1 MSEELDNAVV
11 EEVASQEPAYE
22 VEAGGPEVP
31 EEPAVHEVRNTKSR
45 GRPKGSKNREKPA
58 EVEEEPATPDPPR
71 NRKVTRMT
79 TPRPPRVD
87 TPEPINSHSIANA
100 MLNILSNRNDFRR
113 DQKRALYKSF
123 LE

>member
-22 VEAGGPEVP
+22 VEAGEPEVP
-31 EEPAVHEVRNTKSR
+31 EEPAAAEVCKTKSR
-45 GRPKGSKNREKPA
+45 GRPKGAKNKARA
-58 EVEEEPATPDPPR
+58 ISVDMEPETPDPP
-71 NRKVTRMT
+71 RKVTRMT